1 MPLPKVKEARTTVCD
16 RVDRDLAVAQNLAAA
31 TLYLR
36 KAAEFGIRLIECLRR
51 HQCRAQ
57 KEGRDMAGRNDEPK
71 IEQIDIH
78 QIRQEEGAEEFWKSP
93 AMAPY
98 MRYSIALAKGE
109 STREAEREIA
119 ALLLEKRNVWRI
131 LFALGAAFADFD
143 SEMVKLDRAAL
154 SKQDRERVI
163 DSVRLRPLQ
172 FCLFLRAL
180 LGPDNMRE
188 LMSGAVQEA
197 AR

>member
-1 MPLPKVKEARTTVCD
+1 
-16 RVDRDLAVAQNLAAA
+16 
-31 TLYLR
+31 
-36 KAAEFGIRLIECLRR
+36 
-51 HQCRAQ
+51 
-57 KEGRDMAGRNDEPK
+57 MAGRNDKPK

-78 QIRQEEGAEEFWKSP
+78 QIRQEDGAEEFWKLP

-98 MRYSIALAKGE
+98 LRYSIALAKGE
-109 STREAEREIA
+109 STQEAEREIV
-119 ALLLEKRNVWRI
+119 ALPLEKRYVWRI
-131 LFALGAAFADFD
+131 LFALGAAVADFD
-143 SEMVKLDRAAL
+143 SETVELDRATL

-188 LMSGAVQEA
+188 LMTRAAQEA